1 MPSIAEGNRGM
12 SDAWDGDEGAY
23 WAANADRYERGGTPY
38 RAPLLEAAALAPGER
53 VLDIGCGAGRLSLDS
68 ARAVG
73 PGGQVVGLD
82 LSAAMLSVAR
92 ERARNDGLD
101 NVDFV
106 QADAQ
111 VYDVDGDGASFD
123 AAVSQFGVMFFA
135 DPVAAFAN
143 IGRAV
148 RPGGRLL
155 VMVWQ
160 DLAHNDWASTMRTVL
175 GAGRQLPEP
184 PPGAPGP
191 FSWADPATAERVL
204 GDSGWGDL
212 TVDAVPGDFNV
223 GPDVDEAFAFIRGMG
238 ITTSLLA
245 DLDEPT
251 KERTLGEL
259 RAVLAEHVTT
269 NGVVFAS
276 SAWLVGARRP

>member
-1 MPSIAEGNRGM
+1 M

-23 WAANADRYERGGTPY
+23 WAANADRFERGGTPY
-38 RAPLLEAAALAPGER
+38 RARLLDAAAPAPGER
-53 VLDIGCGAGRLSLDS
+53 VLEIGCGAGRLAREC

-73 PGGQVVGLD
+73 PGGRVVGAD
-82 LSAAMLSVAR
+82 LSAAMLTVAR
-92 ERARNDGLD
+92 ARATDEGLD

-111 VYDVDGDGASFD
+111 VHDFGRGEPFD
-123 AAVSQFGVMFFA
+123 AVISQFGVMFFA

-143 IGRAV
+143 IARAV

-160 DLAHNDWASTMRTVL
+160 DLAHNDWALTMRTVL

-184 PPGAPGP
+184 PPGGPGP
-191 FSWADPATAERVL
+191 FSWADPETAERVL
-204 GDSGWGDL
+204 DAGGWHDR
-212 TVDAVPGDFNV
+212 TIEAVAGDFNV

-259 RAVLAEHVTT
+259 RAVLAEHVTPA
-269 NGVVFAS
+269 GVVFAS
-276 SAWLVGARRP
+276 AAWLVSARRG